1 MRFNVEIDIDWID
14 EESNINEEIS
24 NGIIS
29 TLTNKI
35 HAEFLKGAGQKLADK
50 AELIVAAKTSEIINT
65 VLEQSITITN
75 GWNNKKE
82 YSSIHE
88 MIEEQMSQLYTGKI
102 NSVGTC
108 KEDPLLANLKKYIDC
123 ATTELLSKVDKKVK
137 GYASDAASK
146 AVEENKLIK
155 ALDVVLNQ

>member
-14 EESNINEEIS
+14 EESNISEEIT

-35 HAEFLKGAGQKLADK
+35 YAEFLKGAGEKLADK
-50 AELIVAAKTSEIINT
+50 AELIIAAKTSEVINT
-65 VLEQSITITN
+65 VLEQPITITN

-82 YSSIHE
+82 YPSIHE

-108 KEDPLLANLKKYIDC
+108 KEDPLLANLKKYTESK
-123 ATTELLSKVDKKVK
+123 TTELLIKVDNKVRTH
-137 GYASDAASK
+137 ASDAANK

-155 ALDVVLNQ
+155 ALNSVLDK